1 MSLDDVIEDW
11 GEFSPIAHW
20 KKPTNQTKQKNNN
33 NKFLNIKMFP
43 QSKVNNWGKLANIIL
58 AIILWL
64 ETELIS
70 NLQ

>member
-1 MSLDDVIEDW
+1 MSLDDVIEDC

-20 KKPTNQTKQKNNN
+20 KKTNQPNKTKQKN

-58 AIILWL
+58 AIIL
-64 ETELIS
+64 
-70 NLQ
+70 